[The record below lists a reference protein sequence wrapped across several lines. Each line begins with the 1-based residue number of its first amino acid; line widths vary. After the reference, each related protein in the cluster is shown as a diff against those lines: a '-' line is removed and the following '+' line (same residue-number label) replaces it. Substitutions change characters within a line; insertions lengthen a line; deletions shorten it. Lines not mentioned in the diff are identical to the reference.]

1 MKDDVIEW
9 QKHTLKQNKSGGG
22 GVGQE
27 GGRGKEEV
35 EGFW

>member
-1 MKDDVIEW
+1 MTKAYF
-9 QKHTLKQNKSGGG
+9 KTKQVGGG